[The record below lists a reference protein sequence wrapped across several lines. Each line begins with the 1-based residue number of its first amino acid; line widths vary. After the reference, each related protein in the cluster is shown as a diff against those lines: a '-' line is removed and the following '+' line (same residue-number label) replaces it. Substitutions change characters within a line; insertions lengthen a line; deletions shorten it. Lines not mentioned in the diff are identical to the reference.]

1 MRKLI
6 CAALA
11 GALLCTTLSGCGS
24 QPVEEKDPID
34 YNQYVNNHGFT
45 ALTSEDYVFF
55 QSNQLYVLEPTM
67 TAPLSALCG
76 DADCDHWVSPTC
88 TAWLISTGIGAWED
102 TLYYV
107 STDNGGRVGLYCMD
121 YLGRERRL
129 VKDLTLLNEGN
140 VSYSYQI
147 CCGVLAICFQDTGAE
162 LTNRSIY
169 VCSLGDDSQP
179 ECVFGADEDELS
191 NDYVGLELR
200 DGWIFAYARAEGSD
214 TLALWGMEL
223 TTGEKRLF
231 DADVPLT
238 ARPALRGDSVVWYV
252 AGEGAYSAPLD
263 GSEPA
268 KLFYTS
274 SSETEYGVFDD
285 LYLYLIDP
293 IAGNEMYV
301 IDSAGHTVQTID
313 EDFLPYFLASTEDK
327 VFFADAHTHDTRPK
341 YWLDKTK
348 LASGSAEVQEIE
360 REFG

>member
-11 GALLCTTLSGCGS
+11 GTLLCTALTGCGS
-24 QPVEEKDPID
+24 QPVVEKDPID
-34 YNQYVNNHGFT
+34 YNQYVNAHGSV
-45 ALTSEDYVFF
+45 ALTSENCAFLQDMR
-55 QSNQLYVLEPTM
+55 LYTLDPDVS
-67 TAPLSALCG
+67 APLAPLCADENCTHSAPTCSAWLDALC
-76 DADCDHWVSPTC
+76 
-88 TAWLISTGIGAWED
+88 IGAWED
-102 TLYYV
+102 MIYYV
-107 STDNGGRVGLYCMD
+107 AADNGGRIGLYCMD
-121 YLGRERRL
+121 DQGRERRL
-129 VKDLTLLNEGN
+129 VKELTSLSDWNAN
-140 VSYSYQI
+140 CSYQI
-147 CCGVLAICFQDTGAE
+147 CCGVLAVNYWDAE
-162 LTNRSIY
+162 DKRSVY
-169 VCSLGDDSQP
+169 VCSLDDDSQP
-179 ECVFGADEDELS
+179 ECVFGADEDEMS
-191 NDYVGLELR
+191 NDYIGLELR
-200 DGWIFAYARAEGSD
+200 EGWIFAYARAEGSD
-214 TLALWGMEL
+214 TLALWGMAL

-301 IDSAGHTVQTID
+301 IDSTGRTVQTID
-313 EDFLPYFLASTEDK
+313 EDFLPYFLASTADK
-327 VFFADAHTHDTRPK
+327 VFFADAHTHDTRPQ
-341 YWLDKTK
+341 YWLDKTQ
-348 LASGSAEVQEIE
+348 LASGSAEVHVIE